1 MLQIGSRIAKVDD
14 AKKCAMLERGVG
26 LPEVEAL
33 LVPKPPEGVLVLWPK
48 PPKPVDPKD
57 MVTAY

>member
-1 MLQIGSRIAKVDD
+1 MLQRGSRSAKVDD
-14 AKKCAMLERGVG
+14 AKRCATWERSVD

-33 LVPKPPEGVLVLWPK
+33 LVPKPPEVVLAFWPK